1 MRRRRGLTDRPIART
16 LVHIPHGSER
26 SSHMSRSSSST
37 SRPRQPPPEGVCMSN
52 TRPTAPPQPPA
63 LGDPQQMRRVL
74 FSSFLGSAVEFYDF
88 LLYGTAAAL
97 VFGQLFFSD
106 LSPVVATIASFG
118 TLAVGYVVRP
128 LGGVIFGH
136 FGDRI
141 GRKSMLVLTMTLMGA
156 ASFAIGLLP
165 TYEAIGALAPI
176 LLVLLRLI
184 QGFAVGGEWGGAA
197 LMALEHSDER
207 KRGFSASFANMG
219 APAGAVLSTVVLA
232 IVTLLPGDAF
242 LSWGWRIPF
251 LLSAVLVGIG
261 LYVRLKVTESPLFE
275 QEVITAVA
283 VDPSVKK
290 RLPIIDVLRT
300 NPVSVLLGIG
310 AGLGAFALQAL
321 MATFALTI
329 GVQGGLTR
337 STVLWL
343 FAAGSLL
350 QIFALPAYAAL
361 SDRIGRRPVMI
372 SGCLAAVVA
381 VYPILLLIDSGSA
394 LGVLLGFVVAMP
406 LVQAAMY
413 GPLAAFT
420 TEIFATGNRYTGAS
434 LGYQLSST
442 LGGGFAPLVAATLVA
457 GTTAGNGLFRV
468 ALFAAA
474 AALISAITIAI
485 AKESS
490 KRTLVA
496 AS

>member
-1 MRRRRGLTDRPIART
+1 MPIAQPSAS
-16 LVHIPHGSER
+16 HHPHK
-26 SSHMSRSSSST
+26 
-37 SRPRQPPPEGVCMSN
+37 GVSVSN
-52 TRPTAPPQPPA
+52 TPPTAGLPASGPPA
-63 LGDPQQMRRVL
+63 LGDPQQTRRAL
-74 FSSFLGSAVEFYDF
+74 FSSSPGRAVEFYDF

-106 LSPVVATIASFG
+106 LTPVVATIASFA
-118 TLAVGYVVRP
+118 TLAVGYIVRP
-128 LGGVIFGH
+128 LGGVVFGH

-141 GRKSMLVLTMTLMGA
+141 GRKSMLVLTMSIMGA

-165 TYEAIGALAPI
+165 TYDAIGLLAPI
-176 LLVLLRLI
+176 LLIVLRLI

-197 LMALEHSDER
+197 LMALEHSDEK

-283 VDPSVKK
+283 SEKK
-290 RLPIIDVLRT
+290 KLPIFDVLRN
-300 NPVSVLLGIG
+300 NPTSVLLGIG

-329 GVQGGLTR
+329 GVENGLTR

-343 FAAGSLL
+343 FAAGSFL

-372 SGCLAAVVA
+372 GGCIAAITA
-381 VYPILLLIDSGSA
+381 VYPILLLIASGNV
-394 LGVLLGFVVAMP
+394 LGVLLGFVIAMP

-442 LGGGFAPLVAATLVA
+442 LGGGFAPLIAATLVA
-457 GTTAGNGLFRV
+457 GTTAGNGLLRV
-468 ALFAAA
+468 AIFAAA
-474 AALISAITIAI
+474 AALISAITIAV

-490 KRTLVA
+490 TRKLTT
-496 AS
+496 SG

>member
-1 MRRRRGLTDRPIART
+1 MSHTPSTAGRP
-16 LVHIPHGSER
+16 V
-26 SSHMSRSSSST
+26 SS
-37 SRPRQPPPEGVCMSN
+37 
-52 TRPTAPPQPPA
+52 APA

-118 TLAVGYVVRP
+118 TLAVGYIVRP
-128 LGGVIFGH
+128 LGGVVFGH
-136 FGDRI
+136 FGDKI
-141 GRKSMLVLTMTLMGA
+141 GRKSMLVLTMTLMGV

-165 TYEAIGALAPI
+165 TYATIGAVAPI
-176 LLVLLRLI
+176 LLILLRLI

-197 LMALEHSDER
+197 LMALEHSDEK

-232 IVTLLPGDAF
+232 VVTLMPGDAF

-283 VDPSVKK
+283 VDPSVRK
-290 RLPIIDVLRT
+290 RLPIIDVLLT
-300 NPVSVLLGIG
+300 NPTAVLLGIG

-350 QIFALPAYAAL
+350 QMFALPAYAAL

-372 SGCLAAVVA
+372 TGCIAAIVA
-381 VYPILLLIDSGSA
+381 VYPILLLIDSGSV
-394 LGVLLGFVVAMP
+394 LGVLLGFVIAMP

-442 LGGGFAPLVAATLVA
+442 LGGGFAPLIAATLVA
-457 GTTAGNGLFRV
+457 GTTAGNGLLRV
-468 ALFAAA
+468 ATFAAA
-474 AALISAITIAI
+474 AALVSAVTIAI

-490 KRTLVA
+490 RRNLATVDIA
-496 AS
+496 HGHVV

>member
-1 MRRRRGLTDRPIART
+1 
-16 LVHIPHGSER
+16 
-26 SSHMSRSSSST
+26 MST
-37 SRPRQPPPEGVCMSN
+37 
-52 TRPTAPPQPPA
+52 TRPTAGPALSPPQQE

-106 LSPVVATIASFG
+106 LTPVLATIASFA
-118 TLAVGYVVRP
+118 TLAVGYIVRP

-141 GRKSMLVLTMTLMGA
+141 GRKSMLVLTMSIMGA

-165 TYEAIGALAPI
+165 TYQTIGIVAPI
-176 LLVLLRLI
+176 LLIVLRLI

-197 LMALEHSDER
+197 LMALEHSAES

-283 VDPSVKK
+283 VETPGKK
-290 RLPIIDVLRT
+290 RLPIIDVLLN
-300 NPVSVLLGIG
+300 NPTSVLLGIG

-329 GVQGGLTR
+329 GVENGLTR

-343 FAAGSLL
+343 FAAGSFV

-372 SGCLAAVVA
+372 AGCIAAILA
-381 VYPILLLIDSGSA
+381 VYPILLLISSGSV
-394 LGVLLGFVVAMP
+394 LGVLLGFLIAMP

-442 LGGGFAPLVAATLVA
+442 LGGGFAPLIAATLVA
-457 GTTAGNGLFRV
+457 GTTTGTGLFRV

-485 AKESS
+485 ARESS
-490 KRTLVA
+490 RRTLA
-496 AS
+496 TAS

>member
-1 MRRRRGLTDRPIART
+1 VSTTPRT
-16 LVHIPHGSER
+16 V
-26 SSHMSRSSSST
+26 M
-37 SRPRQPPPEGVCMSN
+37 PPPLADA
-52 TRPTAPPQPPA
+52 R
-63 LGDPQQMRRVL
+63 QMRRVL

-97 VFGQLFFSD
+97 VFGQLFFAN
-106 LSPVVATIASFG
+106 LTPVVATIASFG
-118 TLAVGYVVRP
+118 TLAVGYLVRP
-128 LGGVIFGH
+128 LGGVVFGH

-141 GRKSMLVLTMTLMGA
+141 GRKSMLVMTMSLMGT

-165 TYEAIGALAPI
+165 TYATIGVFAPV
-176 LLVLLRLI
+176 LLILLRLL

-197 LMALEHSDER
+197 LMALEHSDDNR
-207 KRGFSASFANMG
+207 RGFAASFANMG

-232 IVTLLPGDAF
+232 LVTLLPDDAF

-251 LLSAVLVGIG
+251 LLSAVLVGLG

-283 VDPSVKK
+283 SEKK
-290 RLPIIDVLRT
+290 RLPILDVLRNSPT
-300 NPVSVLLGIG
+300 SVLLGIG

-321 MATFALTI
+321 MATFALAI
-329 GVQGGLTR
+329 GVQGGLPR

-343 FAAGSLL
+343 FAAGSFV
-350 QIFALPAYAAL
+350 QMFALPSYAAL

-372 SGCLAAVVA
+372 AGCIAAIVA
-381 VYPILLLIDSGSA
+381 IYPILRLIGSGSV
-394 LGVLLGFVVAMP
+394 LGVLLGFLIAMP

-420 TEIFATGNRYTGAS
+420 SEIFATGNRYTGAS

-442 LGGGFAPLVAATLVA
+442 LGGGFAPLIAATLVA
-457 GTTAGNGLFRV
+457 GTTVGNGLLRV

-474 AALISAITIAI
+474 AALISAITITI

-490 KRTLVA
+490 KRNLSAVSA
-496 AS
+496 

>member
-1 MRRRRGLTDRPIART
+1 MSLTSATGATSPA
-16 LVHIPHGSER
+16 PHDQR
-26 SSHMSRSSSST
+26 
-37 SRPRQPPPEGVCMSN
+37 
-52 TRPTAPPQPPA
+52 
-63 LGDPQQMRRVL
+63 QMRRVL

-97 VFGQLFFSD
+97 VFGHLFFSD
-106 LSPVVATIASFG
+106 LTPVVATIASFG

-128 LGGVIFGH
+128 LGGVVFGH

-165 TYEAIGALAPI
+165 TYATIGALAPV
-176 LLVLLRLI
+176 LLIVLRLI

-197 LMALEHSDER
+197 LMALEHSDENR
-207 KRGFSASFANMG
+207 RGFSASFANMG

-232 IVTLLPGDAF
+232 VVTLLPNDDF
-242 LSWGWRIPF
+242 LAWGWRIPF

-283 VDPSVKK
+283 SEKK
-290 RLPIIDVLRT
+290 RLPIVDVLRN
-300 NPVSVLLGIG
+300 NPRSVLLGIG
-310 AGLGAFALQAL
+310 AGIGAFALQAL

-329 GVQGGLTR
+329 GVQGGLPR

-343 FAAGSLL
+343 FAAGSLV

-372 SGCLAAVVA
+372 TGCVAAMIA
-381 VYPILLLIDSGSA
+381 AYPVLRLIASGSVPA
-394 LGVLLGFVVAMP
+394 VLLGFLIAMP

-442 LGGGFAPLVAATLVA
+442 LGGGFAPLISAALVVGA
-457 GTTAGNGLFRV
+457 AGNGLLRV
-468 ALFAAA
+468 AVFAATA
-474 AALISAITIAI
+474 AVISAITIAI
-485 AKESS
+485 AKESRS
-490 KRTLVA
+490 RTLVDVG
-496 AS
+496 

>member
-1 MRRRRGLTDRPIART
+1 
-16 LVHIPHGSER
+16 
-26 SSHMSRSSSST
+26 
-37 SRPRQPPPEGVCMSN
+37 MSN
-52 TRPTAPPQPPA
+52 TRPTTGLPASEPRAP
-63 LGDPQQMRRVL
+63 GDPQQMRRVL

-106 LSPVVATIASFG
+106 LTPVVATIASFA
-118 TLAVGYVVRP
+118 TLAVGYIVRP
-128 LGGVIFGH
+128 LGGVVFGH

-141 GRKSMLVLTMTLMGA
+141 GRKSMLVLTMSIMGA

-165 TYEAIGALAPI
+165 TYQTIGILAPI
-176 LLVLLRLI
+176 LLILLRLI

-197 LMALEHSDER
+197 LMALEHSDEK

-275 QEVITAVA
+275 QEIITAVA
-283 VDPSVKK
+283 IETPGKK
-290 RLPIIDVLRT
+290 SLPIFDVLRN
-300 NPVSVLLGIG
+300 NPTSVLLGIG

-329 GVQGGLTR
+329 GVQAGLSR

-343 FAAGSLL
+343 FAAGSFL
-350 QIFALPAYAAL
+350 QIFALPSYAAL

-372 SGCLAAVVA
+372 AGCIAAIIA
-381 VYPILLLIDSGSA
+381 IYPILLLIASGNV
-394 LGVLLGFVVAMP
+394 LGVLLGFLIAMP

-442 LGGGFAPLVAATLVA
+442 LGGGFAPLIAATLVA
-457 GTTAGNGLFRV
+457 GTTAGNGLLRV

-474 AALISAITIAI
+474 AALISAITISI

-490 KRTLVA
+490 KRNLVA

>member
-1 MRRRRGLTDRPIART
+1 
-16 LVHIPHGSER
+16 
-26 SSHMSRSSSST
+26 
-37 SRPRQPPPEGVCMSN
+37 MSN
-52 TRPTAPPQPPA
+52 TRPTTGLPASGPHA

-106 LSPVVATIASFG
+106 LTPVVATIASFA
-118 TLAVGYVVRP
+118 TLAVGYIVRP
-128 LGGVIFGH
+128 LGGIIFGH

-141 GRKSMLVLTMTLMGA
+141 GRKSMLVLTMSIMGA

-165 TYEAIGALAPI
+165 TYQTIGLLAPI
-176 LLVLLRLI
+176 LLILLRLI

-197 LMALEHSDER
+197 LMALEHSDEK

-232 IVTLLPGDAF
+232 LVTLLPGDAF

-290 RLPIIDVLRT
+290 RLPIIDVLRN
-300 NPVSVLLGIG
+300 NPTSVLLGIG

-329 GVQGGLTR
+329 GVQAGLTR

-343 FAAGSLL
+343 FAAGSLV
-350 QIFALPAYAAL
+350 QIFALPSYAAL

-372 SGCLAAVVA
+372 AGSIAAIIA
-381 VYPILLLIDSGSA
+381 VYPILLLISSGNV
-394 LGVLLGFVVAMP
+394 LGVLLGFLIAMP

-442 LGGGFAPLVAATLVA
+442 LGGGFAPLLAATLVA
-457 GTTAGNGLFRV
+457 GTTAGNGLLRV
-468 ALFAAA
+468 ALFAAT

-490 KRTLVA
+490 KRNLVTTTA
-496 AS
+496 G

>member
-1 MRRRRGLTDRPIART
+1 MSLT
-16 LVHIPHGSER
+16 
-26 SSHMSRSSSST
+26 SST
-37 SRPRQPPPEGVCMSN
+37 GATPPVAHD
-52 TRPTAPPQPPA
+52 R
-63 LGDPQQMRRVL
+63 QQMRRVL

-106 LSPVVATIASFG
+106 LTPVVATIASFG

-128 LGGVIFGH
+128 LGGVVFGH

-165 TYEAIGALAPI
+165 TYATIGLLAPV
-176 LLVLLRLI
+176 LLILLRLI

-197 LMALEHSDER
+197 LMALEHSDEN

-232 IVTLLPGDAF
+232 IVTLLPEDDF

-275 QEVITAVA
+275 QEVVTAVA
-283 VDPSVKK
+283 SEKK
-290 RLPIIDVLRT
+290 RLPIVDVLLN
-300 NPVSVLLGIG
+300 NPRSVLLGIG

-329 GVQGGLTR
+329 GVQGGLPR

-343 FAAGSLL
+343 FAAGSLV

-372 SGCLAAVVA
+372 TGCVVA
-381 VYPILLLIDSGSA
+381 MITAYPILLLISSGSV
-394 LGVLLGFVVAMP
+394 LGVLLGFLIAMP

-442 LGGGFAPLVAATLVA
+442 LGGGFAPLISAALVA
-457 GTTAGNGLFRV
+457 GATGDGLLRV
-468 ALFAAA
+468 AVFAAA
-474 AALISAITIAI
+474 AALISAITIAV
-485 AKESS
+485 ATESS
-490 KRTLVA
+490 RQNLVTV
-496 AS
+496 S

>member
-1 MRRRRGLTDRPIART
+1 MSLTSATGATSPA
-16 LVHIPHGSER
+16 PHDQR
-26 SSHMSRSSSST
+26 
-37 SRPRQPPPEGVCMSN
+37 
-52 TRPTAPPQPPA
+52 
-63 LGDPQQMRRVL
+63 QMRRVL

-106 LSPVVATIASFG
+106 LTPVVATIASFG

-128 LGGVIFGH
+128 LGGVVFGH

-165 TYEAIGALAPI
+165 TYATIGALAPV
-176 LLVLLRLI
+176 LLIVLRLI

-197 LMALEHSDER
+197 LMALEHSDEDR
-207 KRGFSASFANMG
+207 RGFSASFANMG

-232 IVTLLPGDAF
+232 VVTLLPDDDF
-242 LSWGWRIPF
+242 LAWGWRIPF

-283 VDPSVKK
+283 AEKK
-290 RLPIIDVLRT
+290 RLPIVDVLRN
-300 NPVSVLLGIG
+300 NPRSVLLGIG
-310 AGLGAFALQAL
+310 AGIGAFALQAL

-329 GVQGGLTR
+329 GVQGGLPR

-343 FAAGSLL
+343 FAAGSLV

-372 SGCLAAVVA
+372 TGCVAAMIA
-381 VYPILLLIDSGSA
+381 AYPVLRLIASGSVPA
-394 LGVLLGFVVAMP
+394 VLLGFLIAMP

-442 LGGGFAPLVAATLVA
+442 LGGGFAPLISAALVA
-457 GTTAGNGLFRV
+457 GAAGNGLLRV
-468 ALFAAA
+468 AVFAATA
-474 AALISAITIAI
+474 AVISAITIAI
-485 AKESS
+485 AKESRS
-490 KRTLVA
+490 RTLVDVG
-496 AS
+496 

>member
-1 MRRRRGLTDRPIART
+1 MSLT
-16 LVHIPHGSER
+16 
-26 SSHMSRSSSST
+26 SST
-37 SRPRQPPPEGVCMSN
+37 GA
-52 TRPTAPPQPPA
+52 APPA
-63 LGDPQQMRRVL
+63 SRDPQQMRRVL

-106 LSPVVATIASFG
+106 LSPVVATIAAFG

-128 LGGVIFGH
+128 LGGVVFGH

-165 TYEAIGALAPI
+165 TYATIGLLAPV
-176 LLVLLRLI
+176 LLIVLRLI

-197 LMALEHSDER
+197 LMALEHSDEN

-232 IVTLLPGDAF
+232 VVTLLPEDDF

-275 QEVITAVA
+275 QEVVTAVA
-283 VDPSVKK
+283 SEKK
-290 RLPIIDVLRT
+290 RLPIVDVLLN
-300 NPVSVLLGIG
+300 NPRSVLLGIG

-329 GVQGGLTR
+329 GVQGGLPR

-343 FAAGSLL
+343 FAAGSLV

-372 SGCLAAVVA
+372 TGCVAATIA
-381 VYPILLLIDSGSA
+381 AYPILLLISSGSV
-394 LGVLLGFVVAMP
+394 LGVLLGFLIAMP

-442 LGGGFAPLVAATLVA
+442 LGGGFAPLISAALVA
-457 GTTAGNGLFRV
+457 GATGNGLLRV
-468 ALFAAA
+468 AIFAAA
-474 AALISAITIAI
+474 AALISAITIAV
-485 AKESS
+485 ATESS
-490 KRTLVA
+490 RQNLVTV
-496 AS
+496 S

>member
-1 MRRRRGLTDRPIART
+1 MSLTSPTGAMPPVAHD
-16 LVHIPHGSER
+16 
-26 SSHMSRSSSST
+26 SR
-37 SRPRQPPPEGVCMSN
+37 
-52 TRPTAPPQPPA
+52 
-63 LGDPQQMRRVL
+63 QMRRVL

-106 LSPVVATIASFG
+106 LTPVVATIASFG

-165 TYEAIGALAPI
+165 TFATIGVLAPI
-176 LLVLLRLI
+176 LLIVLRLI

-197 LMALEHSDER
+197 LMALEHSDEN

-232 IVTLLPGDAF
+232 VVTLLPDDAF
-242 LSWGWRIPF
+242 LAWGWRIPF

-283 VDPSVKK
+283 SEKK
-290 RLPIIDVLRT
+290 RLPIVEVLRD
-300 NPVSVLLGIG
+300 NPKPVLLGIG

-329 GVQGGLTR
+329 GVEGGLPR

-343 FAAGSLL
+343 FAAGSLV

-372 SGCLAAVVA
+372 TGCIAAIIA
-381 VYPILLLIDSGSA
+381 AYPVLLLISSGSVF
-394 LGVLLGFVVAMP
+394 GVLLGFLVAMP

-442 LGGGFAPLVAATLVA
+442 LGGGFAPLIAATLVA
-457 GTTAGNGLFRV
+457 GAADGDGLLRV
-468 ALFAAA
+468 ALFAAV
-474 AALISAITIAI
+474 AALISAITIAV
-485 AKESS
+485 AKESRE
-490 KRTLVA
+490 RTLA
-496 AS
+496 TIG

>member
-1 MRRRRGLTDRPIART
+1 VSFAAPSDGPSPAGPSDRR
-16 LVHIPHGSER
+16 
-26 SSHMSRSSSST
+26 
-37 SRPRQPPPEGVCMSN
+37 
-52 TRPTAPPQPPA
+52 
-63 LGDPQQMRRVL
+63 QMRRVL
-74 FSSFLGSAVEFYDF
+74 LSSFLGSAVEFYDF

-106 LSPVVATIASFG
+106 LTPVVATIASFA

-128 LGGVIFGH
+128 LGGVVFGH
-136 FGDRI
+136 FGDLI

-165 TYEAIGALAPI
+165 TYATIGVLAPV
-176 LLVLLRLI
+176 LLIVLRLI

-197 LMALEHSDER
+197 LMALEHSDENN
-207 KRGFSASFANMG
+207 RGYSASFANMG

-232 IVTLLPGDAF
+232 VVTLLPEDAF
-242 LSWGWRIPF
+242 LAWGWRIPF
-251 LLSAVLVGIG
+251 LLSAVLVGTG

-275 QEVITAVA
+275 QEVVTAVA
-283 VDPSVKK
+283 SEKK
-290 RLPIIDVLRT
+290 RLPIVEVLRT
-300 NPVSVLLGIG
+300 NPGSVLLGIG

-329 GVQGGLTR
+329 GVQGGLPR

-343 FAAGSLL
+343 FAAGSLV
-350 QIFALPAYAAL
+350 QIFALPLYAAL
-361 SDRIGRRPVMI
+361 SDRVGRRPVMI
-372 SGCLAAVVA
+372 AGCVAAIFA
-381 VYPILLLIDSGSA
+381 AYPVLLLIASGSV
-394 LGVLLGFVVAMP
+394 LGVLLGFLIAMP

-442 LGGGFAPLVAATLVA
+442 LGGGFAPLISATLVA
-457 GTTAGNGLFRV
+457 GTTAGNGLLRV

-474 AALISAITIAI
+474 TALISAVTVAV
-485 AKESS
+485 AKES
-490 KRTLVA
+490 RARDLLVVG
-496 AS
+496 

>member
-1 MRRRRGLTDRPIART
+1 
-16 LVHIPHGSER
+16 
-26 SSHMSRSSSST
+26 MSTTST
-37 SRPRQPPPEGVCMSN
+37 NDVQ
-52 TRPTAPPQPPA
+52 APA
-63 LGDPQQMRRVL
+63 VGDPRQMRRVL

-106 LSPVVATIASFG
+106 MTPVLATLASFA
-118 TLAVGYVVRP
+118 TLAVGYVARP
-128 LGGVIFGH
+128 LGGVTFGH

-141 GRKSMLVLTMTLMGA
+141 GRKSMLVLTMSLMGA

-165 TYEAIGALAPI
+165 TYATIGVLAPI
-176 LLVLLRLI
+176 LLIVLRLI

-197 LMALEHSDER
+197 LMALEHSNEN

-232 IVTLLPGDAF
+232 IVTLLPEDAF
-242 LSWGWRIPF
+242 LTWGWRIPF

-261 LYVRLKVTESPLFE
+261 LYVRLRVTESPLFE

-283 VDPSVKK
+283 SEKK
-290 RLPIIDVLRT
+290 RLPLVSVLRDH
-300 NPVSVLLGIG
+300 PKSVLLGIG

-321 MATFALTI
+321 MATFALAI
-329 GVQGGLTR
+329 GVQGGLPR
-337 STVLWL
+337 SIVLWL
-343 FAAGSLL
+343 FAAGSFA
-350 QIFALPAYAAL
+350 QIFALPSYAAL
-361 SDRIGRRPVMI
+361 SDRLGRRPVMI
-372 SGCLAAVVA
+372 AGCIAAIIA
-381 VYPILLLIDSGSA
+381 VYPILRLISSGSV
-394 LGVLLGFVVAMP
+394 LGVLLGFLIAMP

-420 TEIFATGNRYTGAS
+420 TEIFATGSRYTGAS

-442 LGGGFAPLVAATLVA
+442 LGGGFAPLTAATLLA
-457 GTTAGNGLFRV
+457 GTTPGNGLFRV

-474 AALISAITIAI
+474 AALISAITVAI

-490 KRTLVA
+490 GRNLVA
-496 AS
+496 VG

>member
-1 MRRRRGLTDRPIART
+1 M
-16 LVHIPHGSER
+16 
-26 SSHMSRSSSST
+26 SST
-37 SRPRQPPPEGVCMSN
+37 RSTTERVPTTASAPE
-52 TRPTAPPQPPA
+52 P
-63 LGDPQQMRRVL
+63 GDPAQMRRVL

-118 TLAVGYVVRP
+118 TLAVGYIVRP

-165 TYEAIGALAPI
+165 TYDAIGALAPI
-176 LLVLLRLI
+176 LLILLRLI

-197 LMALEHSDER
+197 LMALEHSDEN

-232 IVTLLPGDAF
+232 VVTLLPGDAF

-275 QEVITAVA
+275 QEVTAAVVA
-283 VDPSVKK
+283 DPSAKK
-290 RLPIIDVLRT
+290 RLPIIEVLRN
-300 NPVSVLLGIG
+300 NPTSVLLGIG
-310 AGLGAFALQAL
+310 AGLGAFAVQAL

-329 GVQGGLTR
+329 GVENGLSR

-343 FAAGSLL
+343 FAAGSFL

-372 SGCLAAVVA
+372 AGCFAAIIA
-381 VYPILLLIDSGSA
+381 VYPILLLIASGNV
-394 LGVLLGFVVAMP
+394 LGVLLGFVIAMP

-442 LGGGFAPLVAATLVA
+442 LGGGFAPLIAATLVA

-474 AALISAITIAI
+474 TALISAITVFI

-490 KRTLVA
+490 KRNLVA
-496 AS
+496 TG

>member
-1 MRRRRGLTDRPIART
+1 MID
-16 LVHIPHGSER
+16 
-26 SSHMSRSSSST
+26 
-37 SRPRQPPPEGVCMSN
+37 
-52 TRPTAPPQPPA
+52 TANDATPPA
-63 LGDPQQMRRVL
+63 ALADPQQMRRVL

-97 VFGQLFFSD
+97 VFGDLFFSN
-106 LSPVVATIASFG
+106 LNPVVATIASFG
-118 TLAVGYVVRP
+118 TLAVGYLARP

-141 GRKSMLVLTMTLMGA
+141 GRKSMLVLTMSLMGV
-156 ASFAIGLLP
+156 ASVLIGLLP
-165 TYEAIGALAPI
+165 TYDLIGGPAPV
-176 LLVLLRLI
+176 LLVLLRLG

-197 LMALEHSDER
+197 LMALEHSDTDR
-207 KRGFSASFANMG
+207 RGFSASFANMG

-232 IVTLLPGDAF
+232 VVTLLPDEAF

-251 LLSAVLVGIG
+251 LLSAGLVGIG

-275 QEVITAVA
+275 QEASATAV
-283 VDPSVKK
+283 SQKK
-290 RLPIIDVLRT
+290 RLPILDVLR
-300 NPVSVLLGIG
+300 NHPRSVLLGIG
-310 AGLGAFALQAL
+310 AGVGAFALQAL
-321 MATFALTI
+321 MATFALAV
-329 GVQGGLTR
+329 GVQGGLPR

-343 FAAGSLL
+343 FAAGSFV
-350 QIFALPAYAAL
+350 QMFALPAYAAL
-361 SDRIGRRPVMI
+361 SDRVGRRPVMI
-372 SGCLAAVVA
+372 AGCIAAMVA
-381 VYPILLLIDSGSA
+381 AYPVLLLIASGSVP
-394 LGVLLGFVVAMP
+394 GVLLGFLIAMP

-442 LGGGFAPLVAATLVA
+442 LGGGFAPLIAATLVA
-457 GTTAGNGLFRV
+457 GTSSGNGLLRV

-474 AALISAITIAI
+474 AALVSALTVAV

-490 KRTLVA
+490 RRDLVA
-496 AS
+496 VSA

>member
-1 MRRRRGLTDRPIART
+1 
-16 LVHIPHGSER
+16 V
-26 SSHMSRSSSST
+26 ST
-37 SRPRQPPPEGVCMSN
+37 
-52 TRPTAPPQPPA
+52 TRPTAEPLQQAQGNPR
-63 LGDPQQMRRVL
+63 QMRRVL

-106 LSPVVATIASFG
+106 LTPVVATVASFA
-118 TLAVGYVVRP
+118 TLAVGYIVRP
-128 LGGVIFGH
+128 LGGVVFGH

-141 GRKSMLVLTMTLMGA
+141 GRKSMLVLTMSIMGA

-165 TYEAIGALAPI
+165 TYQSIGILAPI
-176 LLVLLRLI
+176 LLIALRLI

-197 LMALEHSDER
+197 LMALEHSDEK

-242 LSWGWRIPF
+242 LTWGWRIPF

-275 QEVITAVA
+275 QEIITAVA
-283 VDPSVKK
+283 VETPGRK
-290 RLPIIDVLRT
+290 RLPILDVLRN
-300 NPVSVLLGIG
+300 NPTSVLLGIG

-343 FAAGSLL
+343 FAAGSFV
-350 QIFALPAYAAL
+350 QIFALPCYAAL

-372 SGCLAAVVA
+372 AGCIAAVIA
-381 VYPILLLIDSGSA
+381 VYPVLLLIASGSVV
-394 LGVLLGFVVAMP
+394 GVLLGFLIAMP

-442 LGGGFAPLVAATLVA
+442 LGGGFAPLIAATLVA
-457 GTTAGNGLFRV
+457 GTTAGNGLLRV

-490 KRTLVA
+490 KRNLA
-496 AS
+496 ATG